1 MRTTPRSSDRSPQ
14 ISGSLSYFSFIQ
26 FFFSGKK
33 NKYSWSSV
41 SSRQLCCLCLCPS
54 VTVCVAVCS
63 SPSDLELTEF
73 ISEE

>member
-26 FFFSGKK
+26 FFFQGRKI
-33 NKYSWSSV
+33 NTRGV
-41 SSRQLCCLCLCPS
+41 LSSRQLCCLCLCPS

>member
-1 MRTTPRSSDRSPQ
+1 MRATLRGSDTSPQ

-26 FFFSGKK
+26 FFFQGRKISVEFCVLQTIAL
-33 NKYSWSSV
+33 SV
-41 SSRQLCCLCLCPS
+41 SVS